1 MVTRWLGGMAR
12 FFAVDWLQTEL
23 AAVIAD
29 SGPVLLGPKLGSTPG
44 ASVPL
49 SRVDAANR

>member
-1 MVTRWLGGMAR
+1 MAR

-29 SGPVLLGPKLGSTPG
+29 SGPVLLGPEARQHTWCK
-44 ASVPL
+44 
-49 SRVDAANR
+49 RAA